1 MEADRVQEKL
11 WSRNLVLAIGTN
23 LFIYIVFYLLMTSMA
38 LYAAQRF
45 LASDAG
51 AGFASSAFIVGAL
64 VSRFFAG
71 PLIDNVGRR
80 RILLISLAAF
90 VAASLLYIPAGSLP
104 LLLALRLVHGVAFG
118 LANTAVT
125 AGAQALIPP
134 TRRSEGTGYFAVST
148 TLATAIGPLMAVL
161 LVVDGNY
168 DRVFLFCA
176 ACSVAAMLVT
186 LTLRLPK
193 APPAPA
199 AVVNQRG
206 PGSMTEKMHRR
217 PGSLLAKVFEPAVL
231 PITTVLLVAGLAYSG
246 VLSFLASYA
255 NAAGATDAAA
265 LFFGVFAA
273 AVLVSRLTAGRIQDR
288 RGDNVVIYPAMALF
302 AAGLALLA
310 LGPAIWVVLASA
322 VLSGLGFG
330 TLLPGTQAIT
340 VGLIPEHRFGT
351 ALATYYLMLDIGTG
365 LGPVLLGL
373 LVPLTGF
380 NGMYAWLGGLMVACI
395 PLYYLVHGRAARK
408 VPV

>member
-90 VAASLLYIPAGSLP
+90 VAASLLYIPAGSLAV
-104 LLLALRLVHGVAFG
+104 LLALRFVHGVAFG

-134 TRRSEGTGYFAVST
+134 ARRSEGTGYFAVST

-161 LVVDGNY
+161 LVADGNY

-186 LTLRLPK
+186 LTLRLPE

-206 PGSMTEKMHRR
+206 PGSKTEKMHRR

-255 NAAGATDAAA
+255 DAAGATDAAA

-340 VGLIPEHRFGT
+340 VGLIPERRFGT

-380 NGMYAWLGGLMVACI
+380 NGMYVWLAGLMVACI

-408 VPV
+408 VAV

>member
-1 MEADRVQEKL
+1 MQEKL
-11 WSRNLVLAIGTN
+11 WSRNFVLAIGTN

-64 VSRFFAG
+64 ISRFFAG
-71 PLIDNVGRR
+71 PLIDNAGRR
-80 RILLISLAAF
+80 RVLLISLTAF
-90 VAASLLYIPAGSLP
+90 VAVSLLYIPAGSLTM
-104 LLLALRLVHGVAFG
+104 LLALRLAHGVAFG

-134 TRRSEGTGYFAVST
+134 SRRSEGTGYFAVST
-148 TLATAIGPLMAVL
+148 TLATAVGPLMAVL
-161 LVVDGNY
+161 LVTDGNY
-168 DRVFLFCA
+168 DGVFLFCA
-176 ACSVAAMLVT
+176 ASSVAAMLVT
-186 LTLRLPK
+186 LVLRLPE
-193 APPAPA
+193 APPAPT
-199 AVVNQRG
+199 AVVHHHGLGGGQG
-206 PGSMTEKMHRR
+206 KRR
-217 PGSLLAKVFEPAVL
+217 PRPAALLSKVFEPTVL
-231 PITTVLLVAGLAYSG
+231 PIATVLLVAGLAYSG
-246 VLSFLASYA
+246 VLSFLASYV
-255 NAAGATDAAA
+255 AASGAADAAA

-288 RGDNVVIYPAMALF
+288 RGDNAVIYPAMALF

-310 LGPAIWVVLASA
+310 LGPAAWVIVTSA

-340 VGLIPEHRFGT
+340 VGLVPERRFGT

-365 LGPVLLGL
+365 LGPVLLGV

-380 NGMYAWLGGLMVACI
+380 DGMYVWLGALMVACV
-395 PLYYLVHGRAARK
+395 PLYYLVHGRVARK
-408 VPV
+408 IAV